1 MLLEIDNLRTHFKVD
16 EGVYARAVDGIS
28 FGVEAGRTVAVVGE
42 SGCGKS
48 QTAFSIMRLL
58 EGNGF
63 HPPGSSIRF
72 DGEDLLAKT
81 EEEMQKIRGNRIAM
95 IFQEHMGFMCI
106 RASPAEKEKVVCMCD
121 PH

>member
-63 HPPGSSIRF
+63 HPEGSSIRF
-72 DGEDLLAKT
+72 EGEDLLAKT
-81 EEEMQKIRGNRIAM
+81 DEEMQAQGTALFLHFSLK
-95 IFQEHMGFMCI
+95 
-106 RASPAEKEKVVCMCD
+106 
-121 PH
+121 